1 MYSPQNTTKVR
12 SLFPLKDKNLHPN
25 CVVYEG
31 ACSCEEKYIGE
42 TSKCIHLRTAEHEN
56 IKKVSEPSKHLK
68 GNSGHSFTW
77 RILANAPRDY
87 TKRKI
92 LEALYI
98 GKFKPGLNEQ
108 VNSKKLK
115 LFIHGVT

>member
-1 MYSPQNTTKVR
+1 M
-12 SLFPLKDKNLHPN
+12 KDKNLHPN

-31 ACSCEEKYIGE
+31 VCSCGEVYIGE
-42 TSKCIHLRTAEHEN
+42 TAKCIHLRTAEHEDTR
-56 IKKVSEPSKHLK
+56 KVSEPSKHLK
-68 GNSGHSFTW
+68 GNRGHHFEW
-77 RILANAPRDY
+77 KIVAHAPRDP

-98 GKFKPGLNEQ
+98 SKFKPGLNEQ

-115 LFIHGVT
+115 LFLNGIT